1 MRTKEQNTQYQKDRR
16 ARLAEESRKVTFE
29 KVEEVFDAFF
39 PKAEASGHFIIE
51 GDRVVQTE
59 PLPPA
64 TFAQK
69 VTKVSKRAAA
79 VVVVE
84 DGRASVR
91 EFKGG
96 SGYHYLP
103 GDDVIGKMTQKQRDA
118 LLNKLPKTP
127 SRTR

>member
-1 MRTKEQNTQYQKDRR
+1 MRTKEQDAQYQKERR
-16 ARLAEESRKVTFE
+16 AKLAAESRKITLE
-29 KVEEVFDAFF
+29 RVEEVFDAIF

-51 GDRVVQTE
+51 GGQVAQTA

-64 TFAQK
+64 TFTQK

-91 EFKGG
+91 EFKGI

-103 GDDVIGKMTQKQRDA
+103 GDDVIGKMTQKQRDT

-127 SRTR
+127 RTR